1 MKIVITGATGH
12 IGSALIRQFAF
23 DFPGAEIVLLDNM
36 KTQRYCSLF
45 NLPRTAKY
53 SFVEMDVCVA
63 DLSKFFRDSDA
74 VVHLAALTDAAN
86 SFENSDLVEKNNLE
100 ATSRVAKACLESR
113 SQMILLSST
122 SVYGTSSTTVSEDCL
137 LTDLNPQSPYAVT
150 KLKEENLVETMVRD
164 QGLRAVICRF
174 GTIVGTSPGMRF
186 HTAVNKFCWQAALGL
201 PITVWKT
208 AYDQKRPYLDLR
220 DATRALSFIIKKQS
234 SDGLIY
240 NVLSSNSTV
249 REITEIIRKFVPDI
263 EINFIDNMIMNQLS
277 YEVSNQRFSDLGFS
291 FSDGLNVSVGETI
304 NLLKDARSFHCG

>member
-12 IGSALIRQFAF
+12 IGSALIHQFAF

-45 NLPRTAKY
+45 NLPRTAQY
-53 SFVEMDVCVA
+53 SFVEIDVCTS
-63 DLSKFFRDSDA
+63 DLSKFFNGADT

-86 SFENSDLVEKNNLE
+86 SFENADLVKKNNLE
-100 ATSRVAKACLESR
+100 ATSRVAKACIESQ

-137 LTDLNPQSPYAVT
+137 ITDLNPQSPYAET
-150 KLKEENLVETMVRD
+150 KLKEENLVETMVRSH
-164 QGLRAVICRF
+164 GLRAVICRF

-201 PITVWKT
+201 PITVWTT

-220 DATRALSFIIKKQS
+220 DATRALSFLINKQS
-234 SDGLIY
+234 SAGLIY
-240 NVLSSNSTV
+240 NILSSNSTV
-249 REITEIIRKFVPDI
+249 CEITEIIRKFIPDI

-277 YEVSNQRFSDLGFS
+277 YEVSNKRFSDLGFS
-291 FSDGLNVSVGETI
+291 FSDGLDTRIGETI
-304 NLLKDARSFHCG
+304 NLLKDARSFICL